1 MFNAMTRAEIWLQD
15 TIDKPLGIN
24 DLANH
29 LGYSDSQIRRLFR
42 EYFHISPSAYRD
54 QRRLERAAVLLVLT
68 PNNIAQVA
76 LECGYCNHSSF
87 SRAFH
92 KFFAVSPR
100 DFRQTFRQTL
110 HRQCPVSGFITR
122 VVKKPQ
128 RQFVL
133 QRYYKAPE
141 QLNALGTSKR
151 HATPLAMQAKAW
163 ENATPSIALPDL
175 LTEKIDAHVVA
186 SSPAQRRT
194 DVGLYLTP
202 QDNLPLKPSL
212 PMPYRRIALAPRY
225 YAITRFDDLSALSR
239 ALTHALCHLTCK
251 ATTFH
256 VDGSAPFIL
265 WRNDSMEL
273 RLPLTS

>member
-29 LGYSDSQIRRLFR
+29 LGYSDSQVRRQFR
-42 EYFHISPSAYRD
+42 DFFHISPSAYRD
-54 QRRLERAAVLLVLT
+54 RRRLERAAVLLVLT
-68 PNNIAQVA
+68 PKNIAQVA

-92 KFFAVSPR
+92 KHFAVSPR
-100 DFRQTFRQTL
+100 DFRQALRQDL
-110 HRQCPVSGFITR
+110 HQQCPASGFITR
-122 VVKKPQ
+122 VVKKPP
-128 RQFVL
+128 RQVIL

-141 QLNALGTSKR
+141 QLNALGTPKL

-163 ENATPSIALPDL
+163 ENAIPSIALPDL
-175 LTEKIDAHVVA
+175 LTEKIDAHVVE
-186 SSPAQRRT
+186 SSPVQRRT

-202 QDNLPLKPSL
+202 QDDSSLKLSL
-212 PMPYRRIALAPRY
+212 PMPYRRIALAPQY
-225 YAITRFDDLSALSR
+225 YAITRFDDLSTLSH

-251 ATTFH
+251 ATPFH
-256 VDGSAPFIL
+256 VNGNAPFIL
-265 WRNDSMEL
+265 WCNGTMEL
-273 RLPLTS
+273 RLPLTG